1 MHMGLADRAPMP
13 PSVVLCVRLRSGGK
27 IRSVRHTNI
36 SVIQTG
42 IFGRMERAL
51 GKRSRKIR
59 RKTTMGR
66 VFETTLP
73 ETIFLDMFKTTFLV
87 IFPSVT

>member
-27 IRSVRHTNI
+27 IRSIRHTNI
-36 SVIQTG
+36 SVIKTG
-42 IFGRMERAL
+42 IFGRMERVL

-73 ETIFLDMFKTTFLV
+73 ETIFLVMFKTTFLV
-87 IFPSVT
+87 LFPSVT